1 MFKLRTS
8 AIAAAGILLGM
19 HAMVL
24 LLRYGTESASLWGD
38 VIGASAAPLLA
49 AIVAWLV
56 SRSAQPFARRVW
68 RLVSLSLLLSSAGGV
83 LYTYLFDFVRK
94 PPDAYWPS
102 DVLVF
107 FWTVPA
113 MTTLFLSPRDPG
125 RGFRWLRFCDFVQVC
140 ALVLAIELSQL
151 YIPSRWE
158 QSEHAMAVRAVY
170 AGIVFFGLLALS
182 FLARGLTT
190 TSQTARGLFLR
201 LAIFFF
207 VFGIA
212 TNLTL
217 YGYAAGNYQQGT
229 WLDLL
234 WTGSFGLF
242 AVMTATWTDPEQ
254 EFGRNVSVPS
264 RGTQLLSQFFP
275 LLIPAVVFALVLR
288 IAQEQFWWSVV
299 LVISS
304 FAAASVRLFVVQNQ
318 LLVSSHELQKNLALL
333 QGITD
338 GTTDAV
344 FVKDLQGRYLMINA
358 AGARFLGL
366 TIDEVLGK
374 NDTELFTPEIGQFIM
389 ERDRVVVESGE
400 AQTYEED
407 GSAGGV
413 TRLFLST
420 KGPYRDPN
428 GEVIGLLGICR
439 DITDRRRAEEEIRQS
454 QQKVRIHFEHTP
466 LAVVEWDLNH
476 CVTAWNPSAER
487 IFGYLRDEAMGK
499 HASFLFLRSFASM

>member
-158 QSEHAMAVRAVY
+158 QSEHAMAVRAVH

-182 FLARGLTT
+182 
-190 TSQTARGLFLR
+190 
-201 LAIFFF
+201 
-207 VFGIA
+207 
-212 TNLTL
+212 
-217 YGYAAGNYQQGT
+217 
-229 WLDLL
+229 
-234 WTGSFGLF
+234 
-242 AVMTATWTDPEQ
+242 
-254 EFGRNVSVPS
+254 
-264 RGTQLLSQFFP
+264 
-275 LLIPAVVFALVLR
+275 
-288 IAQEQFWWSVV
+288 
-299 LVISS
+299 
-304 FAAASVRLFVVQNQ
+304 
-318 LLVSSHELQKNLALL
+318 
-333 QGITD
+333 
-338 GTTDAV
+338 
-344 FVKDLQGRYLMINA
+344 
-358 AGARFLGL
+358 
-366 TIDEVLGK
+366 
-374 NDTELFTPEIGQFIM
+374 
-389 ERDRVVVESGE
+389 
-400 AQTYEED
+400 
-407 GSAGGV
+407 
-413 TRLFLST
+413 
-420 KGPYRDPN
+420 
-428 GEVIGLLGICR
+428 
-439 DITDRRRAEEEIRQS
+439 
-454 QQKVRIHFEHTP
+454 
-466 LAVVEWDLNH
+466 
-476 CVTAWNPSAER
+476 
-487 IFGYLRDEAMGK
+487 
-499 HASFLFLRSFASM
+499 